1 MLKRQTHSCNGNL
14 QCPIK
19 KFEYLIPL
27 SISLKKLIQIKPCW
41 QISQNQCDN
50 HIEKKENSIEP
61 CEDCGR
67 NCRKTSVSWEFAQK
81 TGQHKEDCWPGI
93 YWSSVSCARGQA
105 SNTAHST
112 RTRTRIVH
120 SFTFQPFSPHYRH
133 KNITGFTKTFGCGR
147 EKSFFYDLYSM

>member
-1 MLKRQTHSCNGNL
+1 M

-19 KFEYLIPL
+19 KFEYLMSL
-27 SISLKKLIQIKPCW
+27 CISLKKKLKKLIQIKPCW
-41 QISQNQCDN
+41 QISQNQGDN
-50 HIEKKENSIEP
+50 DIENKENSIEP

-67 NCRKTSVSWEFAQK
+67 SCRKSSVSWECAQK

-93 YWSSVSCARGQA
+93 YWSVSCARGQA

-112 RTRTRIVH
+112 RTGTRIVH
-120 SFTFQPFSPHYRH
+120 SFTFQPFSPYYRH

-147 EKSFFYDLYSM
+147 EKSFYYLYSI